1 LHKFDCFGGANLH
14 KVLRIAIKKN
24 KKLYLWKFKNKF
36 NMNKIFETS
45 KIKELDQYTIEHE
58 PVASIDLV
66 ERAATAFT
74 QEFCHHFSK
83 QNRVVIFSGQGNN
96 GADALAIAS
105 LLSYEGYRVE
115 TYLLN
120 PVQHLSPECEIN
132 KQRLLDNGKVRFVE
146 VINDFTPPILTERD
160 IVIDGLFGSGLNRP
174 LSGGFAAVVDYI
186 NKSDAVVVSID
197 IPSGLF
203 GEDNRLNI
211 PDCIIKADY
220 TYAFEFPKLA
230 FFVPEN
236 ELFVGKW
243 KVLPIGIHP
252 EIIEK
257 TKTQYKMIT
266 DADFAGLLKPRN
278 KFAHKGMFGHAL
290 LIAGS
295 VGKMGAAV
303 LGAKACLRSGVGL
316 LTVHIPKRGETTLQT
331 SIPEAM
337 LSLDADTDYIS
348 VLPEISTYEAIAI
361 GPGLATQTPSIIIL
375 KALLENARKPLLLDA
390 DALNI
395 LTFNPELIP
404 LLPPSSILTPHPKEF
419 DRLFG
424 ACECGYERI
433 QKARTKAMEL
443 SVYIVLKGA
452 YTAICTPE
460 GSVYFNST
468 GNPGMATAGSGDVLA
483 GVILSLLAQGYEPE
497 TSAVAGVYLHGL
509 AGDLATAGI
518 SEESV
523 IAGDIIQMLGK
534 AFRLQRDDN

>member
-1 LHKFDCFGGANLH
+1 
-14 KVLRIAIKKN
+14 
-24 KKLYLWKFKNKF
+24 
-36 NMNKIFETS
+36 MNKIFETF
-45 KIKELDQYTIEHE
+45 KVKELDQYTIKHE
-58 PVASIDLV
+58 PVASTDLV
-66 ERAATAFT
+66 ERAARAFT
-74 QEFCHHFSK
+74 QEFCRHFSK

-96 GADALAIAS
+96 GADALAIAC
-105 LLSYEGYRVE
+105 LLSDEGYRIE

-132 KQRLLDNGKVRFVE
+132 KQRLLDDGKVRFVE
-146 VINDFTPPILTERD
+146 VTDDFTPPTLNERD

-186 NKSDAVVVSID
+186 NKSNAVVVSID

-211 PDCIIKADY
+211 PDSIIRADY
-220 TYAFEFPKLA
+220 TYTFEFPKLA
-230 FFVPEN
+230 FLLPEN
-236 ELFVGKW
+236 ETFVGKW

-252 EIIEK
+252 DIIEQ
-257 TKTQYKMIT
+257 TKTYYKLIT
-266 DADFAGLLKPRN
+266 DADFTGLLKPRN

-295 VGKMGAAV
+295 KGKMGAAV
-303 LGAKACLRSGVGL
+303 LGAKACLHSGVGL
-316 LTVHIPKRGETTLQT
+316 LTVHIPLRGETALQT
-331 SIPEAM
+331 TVPEAM
-337 LSLDADTDYIS
+337 LSLDGNNDFVS
-348 VLPEISTYEAIAI
+348 VLPDIATYNAIAI
-361 GPGLATQTPSIIIL
+361 GPGMATQTSSVFLL
-375 KALLENARKPLLLDA
+375 KELLKTARKPLLLDA

-395 LTFNPELIP
+395 LALNPELIP

-433 QKARTKAMEL
+433 QKARIKAMEL
-443 SVYIVLKGA
+443 TVCIVLKGA

-460 GSVYFNST
+460 GNVYFNPT
-468 GNPGMATAGSGDVLA
+468 GNPGMATAGSGDVLT
-483 GVILSLLAQGYEPE
+483 GVILGLLAQGYAPE
-497 TSAVAGVYLHGL
+497 TAAVAGVYLHGL
-509 AGDLATAGI
+509 AGDLATASL

>member
-1 LHKFDCFGGANLH
+1 
-14 KVLRIAIKKN
+14 
-24 KKLYLWKFKNKF
+24 
-36 NMNKIFETS
+36 MTKIFDTS

-58 PVASIDLV
+58 PITSINFV
-66 ERAATAFT
+66 ERAATAFV

-83 QNRVVIFSGQGNN
+83 QNRVVVFSGQGNN
-96 GADALAIAS
+96 GADALAIAC
-105 LLSYEGYRVE
+105 LLSEEGYRIE

-120 PVQHLSPECEIN
+120 PVNHLSPECEIN
-132 KQRLLDNGKVRFVE
+132 KQRLVDDGKVHFVE
-146 VINDFTPPILTERD
+146 VTGDFTPPILTERD

-174 LSGGFAAVVDYI
+174 LSGGYAAVVDYI
-186 NKSDAVVVSID
+186 NKSNAAVVSID

-211 PDCIIKADY
+211 PDCIIQADY
-220 TYAFEFPKLA
+220 TFTFEFPKLA
-230 FFVPEN
+230 FLMPEN
-236 ELFVGKW
+236 EMFVGKW

-252 EIIEK
+252 AIIEK
-257 TKTQYKMIT
+257 TNTQYKIIT
-266 DADFAGLLKPRN
+266 DADFTGLLKPRN

-295 VGKMGAAV
+295 KGKMGAAV

-316 LTVHIPKRGETTLQT
+316 LTVHIPQRGETTLHT
-331 SIPEAM
+331 TVPEAM
-337 LSLDADTDYIS
+337 LSLDSNTDFVS
-348 VLPEISTYEAIAI
+348 VLPDITVYEAIAI
-361 GPGLATQTPSIIIL
+361 GPGLATQTSSVTVL
-375 KALLENARKPLLLDA
+375 KELLESARKPLLLDA

-395 LTFNPELIP
+395 LALYPELIP
-404 LLPPSSILTPHPKEF
+404 LLPPYSILTPHPKEF

-424 ACECGYERI
+424 ACDCGFERM

-443 SVYIVLKGA
+443 TVCIVLKGA

-460 GSVYFNST
+460 GNVYFNST
-468 GNPGMATAGSGDVLA
+468 GNPGMATAGSGDVLT
-483 GVILSLLAQGYEPE
+483 GIILSLLAQGFEPE

-509 AGDLATAGI
+509 AGDLATASI

-523 IAGDIIQMLGK
+523 IAGDIVRMLGK